1 MRTSQKSE
9 VGNQHRKELRAW
21 GLELWISAFTALN
34 APFDSFALT
43 ERLSGLRSSVF
54 GLRTWYLILFGLI
67 LASCHSGTQ
76 KATPTDKSDESG
88 VAKFVFSE
96 EIHNFGSLK
105 AGEVVSFTFIF
116 RNEGTKTLIITGFDS
131 GCRCTE
137 VKIENKNIEPGQ
149 EGRIEVIYNSA
160 GEVGRQLKTIT
171 LYSNAE
177 PAQKQLYLKANVTNE
192 IIELNS

>member
-1 MRTSQKSE
+1 MKPEKRKTGDRRPKKGNRRLTRNSQLATCKTGEWS
-9 VGNQHRKELRAW
+9 LF
-21 GLELWISAFTALN
+21 SAF
-34 APFDSFALT
+34 
-43 ERLSGLRSSVF
+43 VF
-54 GLRTWYLILFGLI
+54 ILFQLT

-76 KATPTDKSDESG
+76 KATPTTKSDESG

-96 EIHNFGSLK
+96 EIHNFGSLN

-116 RNEGTKTLIITGFDS
+116 RNEGTKTLSITEVDS
-131 GCRCTE
+131 GCGCTE
-137 VKIENKNIEPGQ
+137 VKIENKNIAPGQ

-171 LYSNAE
+171 LFSNAE
-177 PAQKQLYLKANVTNE
+177 TAQKQLYIKANVTNE

>member
-1 MRTSQKSE
+1 MRSSQKSE
-9 VGNQHRKELRAW
+9 AGSRKAVFSRSIQSQSPA
-21 GLELWISAFTALN
+21 SNAL
-34 APFDSFALT
+34 SC
-43 ERLSGLRSSVF
+43 
-54 GLRTWYLILFGLI
+54 ILMCFSLL

-76 KATPTDKSDESG
+76 KATPTNKSDESG

-105 AGEVVSFTFIF
+105 AGEVVSFTYVF
-116 RNEGTKTLIITGFDS
+116 RNEGTKTLTITGVDS
-131 GCRCTE
+131 GCGCTE
-137 VKIENKNIEPGQ
+137 VKIENKNIEPGK

-171 LYSNAE
+171 LFSNAD

>member
-1 MRTSQKSE
+1 MRRSFRFQVSSFKF
-9 VGNQHRKELRAW
+9 QIA
-21 GLELWISAFTALN
+21 ALI
-34 APFDSFALT
+34 FSLM
-43 ERLSGLRSSVF
+43 LG
-54 GLRTWYLILFGLI
+54 
-67 LASCHSGTQ
+67 SCNSGTQ
-76 KATPTDKSDESG
+76 KATPSVKSDESG

-116 RNEGTKTLIITGFDS
+116 RNEGTKTLNITGIDS
-131 GCRCTE
+131 GCGCTE
-137 VKIENKNIEPGQ
+137 VKMENKTIVPGQ

-171 LYSNAE
+171 LFSNAE
-177 PAQKQLYLKANVTNE
+177 PAQKQLFIRANVTNE